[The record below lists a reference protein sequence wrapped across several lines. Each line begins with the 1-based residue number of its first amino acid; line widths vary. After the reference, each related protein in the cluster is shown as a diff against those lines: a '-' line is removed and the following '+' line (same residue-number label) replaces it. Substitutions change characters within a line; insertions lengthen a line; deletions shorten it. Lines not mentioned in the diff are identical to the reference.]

1 MSTEPGFY
9 KHGNEL
15 NSSFR
20 PQGWL
25 HPSRGRRL
33 SCHRLR
39 IKRID
44 MKLVICTNKRMN
56 FNLGVIFKI
65 RKKPVRCT
73 FNVSK
78 MTTTEA
84 GKKQTNTL
92 SSESSGC

>member
-1 MSTEPGFY
+1 
-9 KHGNEL
+9 
-15 NSSFR
+15 
-20 PQGWL
+20 
-25 HPSRGRRL
+25 
-33 SCHRLR
+33 
-39 IKRID
+39 

-65 RKKPVRCT
+65 RKKPVKCT